1 MTCRVFHLLTKKEQ
15 YYWLFN
21 IELVDTCWRKNRRFY
36 LSVITLLFVAVA
48 FYIFFFFIFALLFLV
63 IVQFDRIPKLE
74 WNGKRQQLSYFLF
87 LYVWRSFREK
97 SLSDFHLFPFSLF
110 WGWIFMIQFSISFVG
125 NDCWRK
131 FCVMIFFCNK
141 IVKLIGM
148 LKHLTCDRIQ
158 RILNFPLDWI
168 WYGGGGNY
176 PYENIP
182 FIIHF
187 VINLIS

>member
-1 MTCRVFHLLTKKEQ
+1 MKTFDVGTLYFFSFLFSHFSFSSLHQWLVEYFIYLQIKEQ

-97 SLSDFHLFPFSLF
+97 SLSDFHLFPFFPFLGMNF
-110 WGWIFMIQFSISFVG
+110 HDSIL
-125 NDCWRK
+125 
-131 FCVMIFFCNK
+131 IFFCWKWLLEK
-141 IVKLIGM
+141 IL
-148 LKHLTCDRIQ
+148 CDDFF
-158 RILNFPLDWI
+158 L
-168 WYGGGGNY
+168 
-176 PYENIP
+176 
-182 FIIHF
+182 
-187 VINLIS
+187 